1 MLDFLEMYWVEI
13 LVVIIAFIVV
23 ILLLIFKDK

>member
-1 MLDFLEMYWVEI
+1 MLDFLEMNWVEI